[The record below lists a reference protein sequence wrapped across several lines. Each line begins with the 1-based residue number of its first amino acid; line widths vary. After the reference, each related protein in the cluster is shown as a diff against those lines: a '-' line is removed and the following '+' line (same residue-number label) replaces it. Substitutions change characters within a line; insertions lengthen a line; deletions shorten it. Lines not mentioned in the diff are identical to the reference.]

1 MKIAQVA
8 PLHESVPPKLYG
20 GTERIVH
27 YLTEALVDAG
37 HDVTLFASGDSKT
50 RARLEPIVETALR
63 LDDRVVDALAPH
75 LLMFDRVAE
84 MAAKFDVI
92 HFHTDYLHF
101 PVFRRCAVPHLT
113 TFHGRLDLRD
123 LRPIFENF
131 RELPMASISDYQ
143 RSPVRRANWLGTVYH
158 GLPEDLYTFR
168 PESGEYLAFLGRISP
183 EKRPD
188 RAIEIALRAG
198 LPLKMAAKVD
208 KADRDYYS
216 EKIRPLMDHP
226 LIEFVGEVN
235 EREKNDLLGNARAL
249 LFPID
254 WPEPFGL
261 VMIEALACG
270 TPVVA
275 FNNGSVPE
283 VLRHG
288 ETGFIVNTVDEA
300 VAAVANI
307 DAISR
312 AHCRWEFENRFSSR
326 LMAKSYGELYGR
338 LLRGERAGFGQP
350 GVIDLVATQA
360 AKPKPKSRPEPER
373 SVGGMKAE

>member
-8 PLHESVPPKLYG
+8 PLHESVPPRLYG

-27 YLTEALVDAG
+27 YLTEALVDEG
-37 HDVTLFASGDSKT
+37 HDVTLFASGDSCT

-63 LDDRVVDALAPH
+63 LDERVVDALAPH

-84 MAAKFDVI
+84 LAAKFDVI

-101 PVFRRCAVPHLT
+101 PVFRRCAVPHVT

-123 LRPIFENF
+123 LRPVFDNF
-131 RELPMASISDYQ
+131 RELPMVSISDYQ
-143 RSPVRRANWLGTVYH
+143 RMPVSRANWLGTVHH
-158 GLPEDLYTFR
+158 GLPEDLYRFR
-168 PESGEYLAFLGRISP
+168 PESGDYLAFLGRMSP

-188 RAIEIALRAG
+188 RAIEIAIRSG

-208 KADRDYYS
+208 KADREYFDAR
-216 EKIRPLMDHP
+216 IRPLLEHP

-235 EREKNDLLGNARAL
+235 ERQKSELLGKARAL

-275 FNNGSVPE
+275 FSHGSVPE

-288 ETGFIVNTVDEA
+288 ETGFIVSTVEEA
-300 VAAVANI
+300 VEAVANI
-307 DAISR
+307 GAISR
-312 AHCRWEFENRFSSR
+312 ARCRREFESRFSAR
-326 LMAKSYGELYGR
+326 LMAKNYAALYAR
-338 LLRGERAGFGQP
+338 LQQGERAGFGQP
-350 GVIDLVATQA
+350 GVIDLVASQA
-360 AKPKPKSRPEPER
+360 AKPKPKPRPER
-373 SVGGMKAE
+373 AVVGARAE